1 MSPPVAEARFLTTRD
16 AARLLGV
23 SAPAVAQWVERGLL
37 RAHRTPGGHRR
48 IRAEDLAALYGAA
61 LAGTAR
67 SEVAVAVPVG
77 ALVVLD
83 ADADR
88 AARFAAEA
96 SGAHGVRVAWVRS
109 AFEAGLWLARLD
121 AVALLVDGG
130 MTGVD
135 PDALV
140 RALGTTPGGREVPV
154 LVTGTR
160 DGALSLSGPVSDVL
174 AVIAARIRGHRARN
188 GPVRSRDVGAT
199 SGSG

>member
-1 MSPPVAEARFLTTRD
+1 MSPPVVETRFLTTRE

-48 IRAEDLAALYGAA
+48 IRAEDLVALSGA
-61 LAGTAR
+61 AR
-67 SEVAVAVPVG
+67 SEVAVAVPCG

-88 AARFAAEA
+88 AGRFAAEA
-96 SGAHGVRVAWVRS
+96 SEVHGVRVAWVRS
-109 AFEAGLWLARLD
+109 AFEAGLWLARLE

-130 MTGVD
+130 MPGVD
-135 PDALV
+135 PEALA
-140 RALGTTPGGREVPV
+140 RALGATPAGRGVPV

-160 DGALSLSGPVSDVL
+160 DDALSLSGPVADVL
-174 AVIAARIRGHRARN
+174 AVVAARIRGYRARN